1 MADKKILA
9 AQEELCGSH
18 NSSYEEVSEWV
29 TERVLREDRNQST
42 GLTMSEPQNMVPN
55 DP

>member
-9 AQEELCGSH
+9 AWDELYGSH

-29 TERVLREDRNQST
+29 TERVLREYKNQST
-42 GLTMSEPQNMVPN
+42 GLTMSEPQIMVPN
-55 DP
+55 EP